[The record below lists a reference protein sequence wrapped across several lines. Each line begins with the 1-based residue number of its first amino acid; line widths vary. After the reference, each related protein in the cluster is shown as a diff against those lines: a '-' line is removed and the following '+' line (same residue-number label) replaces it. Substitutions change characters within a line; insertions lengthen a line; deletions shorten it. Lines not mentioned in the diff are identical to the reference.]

1 MYTFVK
7 VKFPVFKT
15 FPDELC
21 RRNTM
26 FLMNSRLH
34 ETSEEISA
42 PSFKRTITNPLESV
56 NGYAET
62 EMIMGLLRNEN
73 VLYSFRKMT
82 VLFSVF
88 FFFGWGGGVQ
98 CSALRIWFAITV
110 DNLFKIQISYL
121 FLN

>member
-34 ETSEEISA
+34 ETSEEISV
-42 PSFKRTITNPLESV
+42 PSFKRNDYKPI
-56 NGYAET
+56 
-62 EMIMGLLRNEN
+62 GLGKWLCRDRDD
-73 VLYSFRKMT
+73 YGTSP
-82 VLFSVF
+82 
-88 FFFGWGGGVQ
+88 
-98 CSALRIWFAITV
+98 
-110 DNLFKIQISYL
+110 
-121 FLN
+121 